1 MTTTD
6 YSLLAASAATI
17 LTVAAYW
24 WRRASETARIYVTEL
39 GWSFGSFCAAM
50 YAWLVLT
57 EERPFSV
64 STTGLFALCAIW
76 IGALLPIVTRRSTAR
91 EEAAARRSAA
101 RMNRAACPRS
111 PGAPGVP
118 RSRGDGPK
126 FRVAFTD
133 GHPFPA
139 LAGMGL

>member
-6 YSLLAASAATI
+6 YTLLAASAATI

-39 GWSFGSFCAAM
+39 GWYFGSLCAAM

-64 STTGLFALCAIW
+64 STTGLFALCAVW
-76 IGALLPIVTRRSTAR
+76 IGVLLPIVMRRATAR
-91 EEAAARRSAA
+91 EEAAAQRRKDE
-101 RMNRAACPRS
+101 
-111 PGAPGVP
+111 PGC
-118 RSRGDGPK
+118 
-126 FRVAFTD
+126 
-133 GHPFPA
+133 
-139 LAGMGL
+139 

>member
-24 WRRASETARIYVTEL
+24 WRRAPETARIVATAL
-39 GWSFGSFCAAM
+39 GWYIGSFCAAM

-64 STTGLFALCAIW
+64 STTGLFALCAVW
-76 IGALLPIVTRRSTAR
+76 IGVLLPIVMRRATAR
-91 EEAAARRSAA
+91 EEAAAQRREDE
-101 RMNRAACPRS
+101 
-111 PGAPGVP
+111 PGC
-118 RSRGDGPK
+118 
-126 FRVAFTD
+126 
-133 GHPFPA
+133 
-139 LAGMGL
+139 

>member
-24 WRRASETARIYVTEL
+24 WRRAPETARIVATAL
-39 GWSFGSFCAAM
+39 GWYIGSFCAAM

-64 STTGLFALCAIW
+64 WTTGLFALCAVW
-76 IGALLPIVTRRSTAR
+76 IGVLLPIVMRRATAR
-91 EEAAARRSAA
+91 EEAAAQRREDE
-101 RMNRAACPRS
+101 
-111 PGAPGVP
+111 PGC
-118 RSRGDGPK
+118 
-126 FRVAFTD
+126 
-133 GHPFPA
+133 
-139 LAGMGL
+139 